1 MDEQFFLTF
10 EEIRSEFARAN
21 FTTAENQLQ
30 SLQNEYSDISPPIQ
44 WHILRWLEAEL
55 MLYLC
60 QFAYSD
66 ELLSYKLPTE
76 IDGIPKQFIGYY
88 YYVFAMS
95 LYQTATLKEA
105 EKYAQRAITL
115 FEPYSKLLIEASC
128 LLGTILYSLNKIEQA
143 EDVIT
148 NASVDAISEDFAY
161 HTALTMETMANF
173 YAYKRDSANAF
184 RLYMQALQFEKD
196 IEGTI
201 LLSRL
206 NYKLAG
212 IYLRNNEFSN
222 AVEHLKIAN
231 NHINSQDVRSS
242 LEVRYILAKV
252 YFGTKSFDKI
262 PSIVEFMRMQLQS
275 YPSVEMTVNL
285 LMIEAQT
292 FMVLE
297 DFPHALKKTQEALVF
312 AESLR
317 FSDHKLAMCLMIL
330 SVYTNVNDSKNSQ
343 QYYEQIQDL
352 LEQKPVEK
360 TPYYYLVLF
369 QYSQKFASEEV
380 QFKAYKDYC
389 TAWLEV
395 HNNHIIEHS
404 NFLEAQSRLTKQYSL
419 DPIAM
424 LQETIQHTN
433 TIQEIIEQDTTPDP
447 KKTALVQDLIIMVE
461 EPLLHLHHILHT
473 SFASADYQHI
483 HFSEETHSLMSNVNK
498 YLSKFV

>member
-1 MDEQFFLTF
+1 MTEQLSNLI
-10 EEIRSEFARAN
+10 EELRHQFAIAN
-21 FTTAENQLQ
+21 FTVAENQLQ
-30 SLQNEYSDISPPIQ
+30 SLQNEYKEPTHPVQ
-44 WHILRWLEAEL
+44 WHILRWIEAEL
-55 MLYLC
+55 MINLC

-76 IDGIPKQFIGYY
+76 IEGIPQHFVGYY
-88 YYVFAMS
+88 YYVFALN
-95 LYQTATLKEA
+95 LYHTATLQEA
-105 EKYAQRAITL
+105 ETYANRAISL
-115 FEPYSKLLIEASC
+115 FEPYSKLLIETTC
-128 LLGTILYSLNKIEQA
+128 LLGTILYSLNKIENA
-143 EDVIT
+143 EEVIT

-184 RLYMQALQFEKD
+184 RLYLQALQFEKD
-196 IEGTI
+196 LEGTI

-206 NYKLAG
+206 HYKLAG
-212 IYLRNNEFSN
+212 IYLRNKEYSN
-222 AVEHLKIAN
+222 AIEHLKISN
-231 NHINSQDVRSS
+231 KHINSQDIRSS

-252 YFGTKSFDKI
+252 YFETKNFDKI

-317 FSDHKLAMCLMIL
+317 FSDYKLAMCLMIL

-352 LEQKPVEK
+352 IEQKPVEK
-360 TPYYYLVLF
+360 TPYYYFVLF

-389 TAWLEV
+389 TAWLDV

-419 DPIAM
+419 DPITM

-433 TIQEIIEQDTTPDP
+433 TIQEIIEQDSIPDP
-447 KKTALVQDLIIMVE
+447 KKTALVQELIIMVE
-461 EPLLHLHHILHT
+461 EPLLHLHHILHS
-473 SFASADYQHI
+473 SFASANHQHI
-483 HFSEETHSLMSNVNK
+483 HFSEETHSLMSNVFK